1 MLGNIG
7 SFTGGIKLRNDD
19 DFIDRLSH
27 HYTTIIL
34 LVFTVVVST
43 KQYVGDAIQ
52 CWCPAQFTEAHVAYT
67 NQVMLLLIL
76 SLRGN

>member
-1 MLGNIG
+1 MLGNVGNYAG
-7 SFTGGIKLRNDD
+7 SLKLRKDD

-27 HYTTIIL
+27 HYTAIIL

-52 CWCPAQFTEAHVAYT
+52 CWCPAQFTDAHVAYT
-67 NQVMLLLIL
+67 NQVKEKKNLT
-76 SLRGN
+76 